1 MVCVAVCVWVGAFL
15 LFAIDDQCLISSER
29 VCVWSVIGQLQFG
42 SRILRRCNLLNPDQ
56 SKKHFTPCFPFLELV
71 WDACIADA
79 ACLCQKPPTIVV
91 PETVTI
97 LHNCDWTPKAEV
109 IKFVG

>member
-1 MVCVAVCVWVGAFL
+1 MLVL
-15 LFAIDDQCLISSER
+15 LI
-29 VCVWSVIGQLQFG
+29 V
-42 SRILRRCNLLNPDQ
+42 
-56 SKKHFTPCFPFLELV
+56 
-71 WDACIADA
+71 

-97 LHNCDWTPKAEV
+97 LHNRDWTPKAEV